1 MKIPLHQYQQYA
13 MNFVKT
19 HPFCGL
25 FLEMGLGK
33 TSIILEALWELNP
46 PCHVLIIAP
55 KTIARCTWENEI
67 DKWKMNLRTQSL
79 LVNQKGKDLSRKKRL
94 ELYQSIPTN
103 PNPTVYFINREKIT
117 DLVKH
122 FPDKKWP
129 FPIVIIDESQ
139 SFKAYNTARFKALK
153 SVRPYISR
161 LVLLTGSPAPN
172 GLMDLWSQIY
182 LLDMGKRLGINIT
195 RYRNVFFNPG
205 REVNGYPIEWIP
217 KTYIIGN
224 NGYPLCDESGRIL
237 NAKEVIYRQI
247 DDLVIS
253 MKNTYIK
260 LPPLTYH
267 NMTGTLLPDEYK
279 LYKTMMKTSVLD
291 IDEETQIEASNA
303 AVLSAKLSQMAS
315 GALYTNAEQCEYI
328 IIHQQ
333 KLDMAEYIVRN
344 TDSPVI
350 IAYRFRSDKEMLLNH
365 FQNLNPPIPCE
376 VFDGTPEME
385 KRWNQKE
392 IPVMLIQPASG
403 GFGLNLQNGGHT
415 LIWYS
420 LPWSLEH
427 YEQTNARIYRQG
439 QKEPVI
445 IHHLMMEKT
454 IDTKILKAIEKK
466 DLSQQELLAA
476 IKASIDETKT

>member
-1 MKIPLHQYQQYA
+1 MKIPLHSYQQYA
-13 MNFVKT
+13 MQFVKS
-19 HPFCGL
+19 HPYCGL

-33 TSIILEALWELNP
+33 TSIVLEALWELNP

-67 DKWKMNLRTQSL
+67 DKWQMNIRTKSL
-79 LVNQKGKDLSRKKRL
+79 LVNQNGKDLTRKKRI
-94 ELYQSIPTN
+94 ELYNSIPTN
-103 PNPTVYFINREKIT
+103 QNPTVYFINREKIT

-153 SVRPYISR
+153 SVRPYIHR

-205 REVNGYPIEWIP
+205 RVVNGYPIEWYP
-217 KTYIIGN
+217 KPYIIGN
-224 NGYPLCDESGRIL
+224 DGRPLCDEYGNL
-237 NAKEVIYRQI
+237 LPAKEVIYRQI

-260 LPPLTYH
+260 LPSITYH
-267 NMTGTLLPDEYK
+267 NMMGKMTTDEYDM
-279 LYKTMMKTSVLD
+279 YKTMMKNSVID
-291 IDEETQIEASNA
+291 IDQDTQIEAVNA

-315 GALYTNAEQCEYI
+315 GALYTEPKKGEFAV
-328 IIHQQ
+328 IHKQ
-333 KLDMAEYIVRN
+333 KLEMAEYLVRN

-350 IAYRFRSDKEMLLNH
+350 IAYHFRSDKEMLLNH
-365 FQNLNPPIPCE
+365 FQNLPTPVPCE
-376 VFDGTPEME
+376 VFDGSPEME
-385 KRWNQKE
+385 RRWNQKQ
-392 IPVMLIQPASG
+392 IPVMLIQPASC
-403 GFGLNLQNGGHT
+403 GFGLNLQEGGHT
-415 LIWYS
+415 LIWYTI
-420 LPWSLEH
+420 PWSLEH

-466 DLSQQELLAA
+466 DLSQQELLSA
-476 IKASIDETKT
+476 IEASINDIT